1 MAVVSSIA
9 SSKTSKIFHL
19 IWLDASVNDF
29 DHNYQVQQHLRT
41 LINRLRTFESV
52 DVYEQYIQSLSK
64 EDRIFLITNGQLGRQ
79 IVSHINQLQQISSIY
94 VYCMNKNFNDEWAK
108 QYSNI
113 KCVTVELNERFN
125 QIQWNLKQE
134 KHKKVNESISINI
147 YDSNEEKSF
156 TVQESLVNLY
166 VQNY

>member
-108 QYSNI
+108 QYSNFC
-113 KCVTVELNERFN
+113 KRYYKKD
-125 QIQWNLKQE
+125 QIQLNNIQEFENNYTSDKALWWNTKTIR
-134 KHKKVNESISINI
+134 VFIV
-147 YDSNEEKSF
+147 Y
-156 TVQESLVNLY
+156 
-166 VQNY
+166 